1 MNFRKFFLWISII
14 FLVHT
19 LVLVCFFQD
28 KIVQFKL
35 LSSASISISKDAAS
49 DTDHQIEKLE
59 KMWQEKLIEDL
70 FKGTLIPP
78 EEEED
83 GTFSP
88 DESTTRVVRKHTL
101 TPEPQFFGD
110 TFGDQFAGQRLK
122 EGFVQDLSDNF
133 DDPDLQ
139 NVVPQSDVKER
150 PAELIP
156 MGEHS
161 TAPREPI
168 TLEHHMTETAANF
181 GDTDQEK
188 PTQFGATTKLVP
200 TQQDNQNILESDLK
214 LREADMELADLVV
227 EQDLKK
233 AGLDPAELFDNE
245 EHDSG
250 DKHLLQEPRENTAA
264 NVQGGSE
271 PEVEVKQE
279 DTANV
284 ESEPDQDVKEENGE
298 AENSAETTQL
308 PKQPKMVLVLTG
320 SRHGSTWLMDMLS
333 VREEAVPVFEPLNSA
348 PFLKMYAVAK
358 ETRDETLAMGYDPVK
373 YADWREVY
381 LARICLC
388 DWHGIMVPKEKDR
401 HFQSIMGLGYKAK
414 RLGTDYKMEYKQSM
428 EKCLDKGTMMV
439 PKTIRYYNMTTL
451 HKIIDFG
458 CDNFKVIHLVRDPR
472 AVMNSRMSVFHEL
485 YDGNKLL
492 GAHIKDKAG
501 QAGFNESYMTTAA
514 DWMCSH
520 HLENYKLGMNPPP
533 WLKDRYKMVRYE
545 DLAEFPQVWAR
556 ELLHFIGVS
565 YTAKYKEYVYN
576 TTHVKDRGKKDGGYY
591 GVERQSIEMLD
602 KWKEKLIESHWRTI
616 EKVCAEMM
624 KAFNYKPTFS
634 DPED

>member
-1 MNFRKFFLWISII
+1 M
-14 FLVHT
+14 
-19 LVLVCFFQD
+19 VCFFHDTLIQSNSNL
-28 KIVQFKL
+28 KVK
-35 LSSASISISKDAAS
+35 SASISISKDAAS
-49 DTDHQIEKLE
+49 DHQIEKLE

-70 FKGTLIPP
+70 FKGTLTPP

-83 GTFSP
+83 GTLSP

-133 DDPDLQ
+133 DDPELQ

-168 TLEHHMTETAANF
+168 TLKPADLNFTGPQENEAKPPKMSEIKANPF
-181 GDTDQEK
+181 EEENAPNLEQSEVEQVK
-188 PTQFGATTKLVP
+188 IPE
-200 TQQDNQNILESDLK
+200 QNIHELE
-214 LREADMELADLVV
+214 MV
-227 EQDLKK
+227 
-233 AGLDPAELFDNE
+233 P
-245 EHDSG
+245 
-250 DKHLLQEPRENTAA
+250 QETIRTRR
-264 NVQGGSE
+264 
-271 PEVEVKQE
+271 
-279 DTANV
+279 
-284 ESEPDQDVKEENGE
+284 
-298 AENSAETTQL
+298 
-308 PKQPKMVLVLTG
+308 PKMVMVMTQ
-320 SRHGSTWLMDMLS
+320 SRHGSTWLMDMLGY
-333 VREEAVPVFEPLNSA
+333 RHQTIPVFEPLNSI
-348 PFLKMYAVAK
+348 PFLKMYSIHK
-358 ETRDETLAMGYDPVK
+358 RYRQETLALGYDPAK
-373 YADWREVY
+373 YTIWREVY

-388 DWHGIMVPKEKDR
+388 DWHGVKIASVKGDNHYEGIRGLKYKSSRFSADKFQQERSIKEMCNEE
-401 HFQSIMGLGYKAK
+401 S
-414 RLGTDYKMEYKQSM
+414 
-428 EKCLDKGTMMV
+428 TMMV

-485 YDGNKLL
+485 YDGNAIL
-492 GAHIKDKAG
+492 GAQIPVKEG
-501 QAGFNESYMTTAA
+501 QAGFDQSYMTEAA

-545 DLAEFPQVWAR
+545 DLAEFPDKVTR
-556 ELLHFIGVS
+556 ELLEFLSVN
-565 YTAKYKEYVYN
+565 YTTKYAEYVYN
-576 TTHVKDRGKKDGGYY
+576 ITHVKDRGKHDNGVY
-591 GVERQSIEMLD
+591 GVERQSSEIID
-602 KWKEKLIESHWRTI
+602 KWKEKLIEPHWRAI

-624 KAFNYKPTFS
+624 KVFNYKPTFE
-634 DPED
+634 DPGD